1 MAPPRLSPATDE
13 IRPRALVLGFLGPPL
28 VWALHLAVSYFL
40 VALDCNTGWNG
51 GTTAVLLATAVGAA
65 AALGAGAFAWRG
77 WKRIRGSLVPG
88 ELLDPMRIRGFLT
101 LSGVLMAVLFAGAII
116 LAGVSPLFLPLCSPS

>member
-1 MAPPRLSPATDE
+1 LTPAQPSSSAGE
-13 IRPRALVLGFLGPPL
+13 IRPAALVLGFLGPPL

-51 GTTAVLLATAVGAA
+51 GTLAILLATAAGAA
-65 AALGAGAFAWRG
+65 AALGTGAFAWRG
-77 WKRIRGSLVPG
+77 WKRVRGSMVAG

-101 LSGVLMAVLFAGAII
+101 LSGALMAVLFAGAII
-116 LAGVSPLFLPLCSPS
+116 LAGISPLLLPMCSPS